1 MIKQAGIEELYLSP
15 RRPKMGVPK
24 VSGALQDL
32 VSRFGPVQPVVVRRT
47 ALQRYE
53 ILANPETWL
62 AAQRSGYHQVPIL
75 AREFVSDEEADALL
89 GLKTP
94 ESPISIAK
102 GYAQRLAAR
111 PDGRAHGAITELAQK
126 EGCSRAHVAHLLRLL
141 TLPDLVQEAVHIGL
155 LNLGQAK
162 ALLGCPSEDQQMTI
176 STEAIRGRWSVRR
189 TEQAVR
195 KLPDPDPVQRRAE
208 AAKAKQIQRL
218 ERRLGEQLGTPVRL
232 NTDAG
237 ELIIDYRRN
246 LDVLQGV
253 LDRLGYR
260 PEA

>member
-15 RRPKMGVPK
+15 RRPKTGVPQ

-47 ALQRYE
+47 APQRYE

-62 AAQRSGYHQVPIL
+62 AAQRAEYHQVPIL
-75 AREFVSDEEADALL
+75 ARESVSDEEADALL
-89 GLKTP
+89 RLKTP
-94 ESPISIAK
+94 ESPISIARR
-102 GYAQRLAAR
+102 YAQRLDAR
-111 PDGRAHGAITELAQK
+111 PDGRAHGAITELAKK

-141 TLPDLVQEAVHIGL
+141 TLPDLVQKAVHIGL

-162 ALLGCPSEDQQMTI
+162 ALLGCPSDEQQMTI

-195 KLPDPDPVQRRAE
+195 KLSTPEQGREE
-208 AAKAKQIQRL
+208 ADKAKQIQRL

-232 NTDAG
+232 NADAG